1 MFFCVINS
9 SSSVEAYSTGGIPK
23 EEGAHPPV
31 ASFAT
36 GLNATVAGF
45 P

>member
-9 SSSVEAYSTGGIPK
+9 SSSVEAYSRRHPK